1 MGTFS
6 TTDPDDSNGTGT
18 YTYSLGSGYG
28 DTDNALFNLDAN
40 GTLNILSTSDYE
52 QRLIDSNTTAL
63 LHTDLNAS
71 FLEGNYSADLYL
83 TPQVQYPTWS
93 IRVRTADDVNASYDE
108 VILIASLDRDDTIP
122 VITFD
127 GNGTRTQTPWTYI
140 PPPVYDASDNVDGN
154 ITHLVITDGNLTTEQ
169 PGIYYLH
176 HDVTDAA
183 GNNATRITFALT
195 VVNQNPTDLH
205 LSNAFVEENLPVGTH
220 VGISP
225 PRIRMI

>member
-1 MGTFS
+1 M
-6 TTDPDDSNGTGT
+6 
-18 YTYSLGSGYG
+18 
-28 DTDNALFNLDAN
+28 
-40 GTLNILSTSDYE
+40 
-52 QRLIDSNTTAL
+52 R
-63 LHTDLNAS
+63 
-71 FLEGNYSADLYL
+71 
-83 TPQVQYPTWS
+83 
-93 IRVRTADDVNASYDE
+93 

-154 ITHLVITDGNLTTEQ
+154 ITQLVITDGNLTTEQ

-205 LSNAFVEENLPVGTH
+205 LSNAFVEENLPVGNSCGYFTTTD
-220 VGISP
+220 P
-225 PRIRMI
+225 DDLK

>member
-1 MGTFS
+1 M
-6 TTDPDDSNGTGT
+6 
-18 YTYSLGSGYG
+18 
-28 DTDNALFNLDAN
+28 
-40 GTLNILSTSDYE
+40 
-52 QRLIDSNTTAL
+52 
-63 LHTDLNAS
+63 
-71 FLEGNYSADLYL
+71 
-83 TPQVQYPTWS
+83 
-93 IRVRTADDVNASYDE
+93 
-108 VILIASLDRDDTIP
+108 ILIASLDRDDTIP

-154 ITHLVITDGNLTTEQ
+154 ITQLVITDGNLTTEQ

-176 HDVTDAA
+176 HDVTDVA

-220 VGISP
+220 GGSFSTTDPDDLNNTRSLHLPVDHRSKPMPTASLPIGYQWHP
-225 PRIRMI
+225 DHQFHTRF